1 MPDRKNGVMTT
12 TESKSGKANTDLR
25 EYFGALKDN
34 PVLDQIE
41 ADSKRVRAMSRPR
54 ADSHECQSAD

>member
-1 MPDRKNGVMTT
+1 MPDLKDGVMTT
-12 TESKSGKANTDLR
+12 TESESGKAKTDLH

-41 ADSKRVRAMSRPR
+41 ADSKRVRVMARPR
-54 ADSHECQSAD
+54 D

>member
-12 TESKSGKANTDLR
+12 TESEGGKAKTDLH

-41 ADSKRVRAMSRPR
+41 ADSKRVRAMARPQ
-54 ADSHECQSAD
+54 D

>member
-1 MPDRKNGVMTT
+1 MPDRKNSTMKDAG
-12 TESKSGKANTDLR
+12 SNRKKAKTDLR

-41 ADSKRVRAMSRPR
+41 ADSKRMRAMARPR